1 MNIEEEIKIVE
12 LKIKQKE
19 LNKKWFENPIYG
31 TIILGFLTIVF
42 NIIIN
47 SCNNKKQSDI
57 EKDKF
62 EYSVYLKALES
73 GSQKEAIELIE
84 FYEGIGIIKPN
95 KFTLNKIE
103 KETLPLSNS
112 RNEKRFNQIYTDIFL
127 LDDINGDKKEDTVVH
142 IKPRIIDDNGDCL
155 GNCITIFEFSNK
167 KIPPL
172 KYESTGYSTI
182 ESCQDINGDNINDVL
197 VVKKAMNGTWYG
209 CYIYSLINNKWNLI
223 FNKGVVHDDDF
234 QEIYSERII
243 KDKNILYFINDSFTD
258 EGVKKIKIK
267 I

>member
-1 MNIEEEIKIVE
+1 MNIDEE
-12 LKIKQKE
+12 LKKIDLRIKEKE
-19 LNKKWFENPIYG
+19 LDKKWFENPIYG
-31 TIILGFLTIVF
+31 TVILGFLTILF

-103 KETLPLSNS
+103 EKSLPLSNS
-112 RNEKRFNQIYTDIFL
+112 INDTRYNEIYTDIFL
-127 LDDINGDKKEDTVVH
+127 LDDISGDKKNDTVVH

-155 GNCITIFEFSNK
+155 GDCITIFEFSNK
-167 KIPPL
+167 NIPPL
-172 KYESTGYSTI
+172 KYESTGYSII

-197 VVKKAMNGTWYG
+197 IVKKAMNGTWYG
-209 CYIYSLINNKWNLI
+209 CYIYTLVNNKWEII
-223 FNKGVVHDDDF
+223 FNKGVIHDDDY
-234 QEIYSERII
+234 QEIYSKRII
-243 KDKNILYFINDSFTD
+243 KENNIFYFINDTNTD
-258 EGVKKIKIK
+258 DGLKKIKIK